1 MTQSDLPPFIYQGPI
16 HLITSE
22 KEADQAVRK
31 LMNFDILGFDTE
43 TKPAFKKGEFY
54 LPCLLQ
60 LASEEEC
67 FLFRLNTLGITDSL
81 VELFTDKNITK
92 AGVAIRD
99 DLIGLRKKR
108 EFKPQG
114 FVEIADL
121 ARSHGLEK
129 LGLRSLTEELMGMR
143 VSKKIRTSNWE
154 RLELTQAQMSY
165 AAGDAYLGLKLFLLL
180 SNCPTNV
187 GLAPK

>member
-1 MTQSDLPPFIYQGPI
+1 MTHSDLPIFQYQGPL
-16 HLITSE
+16 HLITSP
-22 KEADQAVRK
+22 KDVDAAVKK
-31 LMNFDILGFDTE
+31 LMNHSLLGFDTE
-43 TKPAFKKGEFY
+43 TKPAFTKGESY

-67 FLFRLNTLGITDSL
+67 FLFRLNLLGIPDGL
-81 VELFTDKNITK
+81 IKLFTDKNILK

-121 ARSHGLEK
+121 ARQQGHEK
-129 LGLRSLTEELMGMR
+129 LGLRSLTEELMGMK

-154 RLELTQAQMSY
+154 RQELTPAQMSY
-165 AAGDAYLGLKLFLLL
+165 AAGDAYLGLKLFEILNEKNATTA
-180 SNCPTNV
+180 SP
-187 GLAPK
+187 